1 MFCVSNISIYFTNS
15 PLVVVFHPLVW
26 QNTSSR
32 AVTAAA
38 VMVAVISS
46 RAATAVIS
54 SPSSRATTER
64 LSRDMVWLLPMASN
78 LRHTEVTVSSSRRLL
93 HHRRLP
99 PLLVHGR
106 RHKLLTARCITTIR
120 PRAKLSGTNLLEC
133 RKDEKI
139 YIDDMV

>member
-1 MFCVSNISIYFTNS
+1 
-15 PLVVVFHPLVW
+15 
-26 QNTSSR
+26 
-32 AVTAAA
+32 
-38 VMVAVISS
+38 MVAVISS
-46 RAATAVIS
+46 RAVTVVIS

-64 LSRDMVWLLPMASN
+64 LSRDMAWPLPMASN
-78 LRHTEVTVSSSRRLL
+78 LRHTEVTASSRHLL

-133 RKDEKI
+133 RKDEK
-139 YIDDMV
+139 YIF